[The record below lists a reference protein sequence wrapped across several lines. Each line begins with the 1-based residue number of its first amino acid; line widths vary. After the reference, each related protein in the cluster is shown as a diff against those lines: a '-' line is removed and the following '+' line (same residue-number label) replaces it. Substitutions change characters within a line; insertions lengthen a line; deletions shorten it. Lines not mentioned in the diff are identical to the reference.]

1 MNQHQGRREAI
12 LLAYRVINGN
22 SGGGS
27 DTLLKV
33 ARWIYYG
40 DEAPVPYLP
49 TPYGLG
55 DMRRTSPATGTVPYT
70 VTNGSAS

>member
-12 LLAYRVINGN
+12 LLAYKVINGN

-49 TPYGLG
+49 TPYGVDL
-55 DMRRTSPATGTVPYT
+55 RTTTTAPATGRFTT
-70 VTNGSAS
+70 TNGTA